1 MCTCNVL
8 TKFFCLFAKVW
19 IVELYVHAKC
29 NVSCRVMITFFLC
42 YRNDCRS
49 TSTMTDVLQRDR
61 KWSCEYCTYE
71 NWPASKKCVLCRAP
85 KPMQYIDEDA
95 AAVEQDIYKMAPLIC
110 QDSVPIDTGKTSTHS
125 GAVEVSGNT
134 RWSSGI
140 DPSAKWTCHMCTY
153 LNWPKALRCTQCRT
167 ARQKQLLATVGAPVS
182 RPLNVDVNASADTI
196 LSARNS
202 PSSPEA
208 AKATNN
214 DRNRSI
220 AGISTQANEAVKWPC
235 RACTYENWPRAVRCV
250 LCGLPR
256 GDRSG
261 SSEKDMTSYR
271 GSVASRRRSPPTTST
286 RGSGGTELV
295 DSHGGGATACPNIHQ
310 VQHERNIGG
319 SAVDV
324 AMASNYTSPKLH
336 QIRNRL
342 RDVDWLWLMAC
353 QGIVEG
359 DVHAVE
365 AYLAANGDPARQL
378 TTDECT
384 LLGRSSAYAPGYSLV
399 HLAIRFRREDMLSTL
414 LAAGEMHAG
423 KPRKRVPSYAAPDV
437 AAAIV
442 REISSSLRQR
452 KGDFPCYF
460 VMETATFALPGGF
473 YISCVYSH

>member
-1 MCTCNVL
+1 
-8 TKFFCLFAKVW
+8 
-19 IVELYVHAKC
+19 
-29 NVSCRVMITFFLC
+29 
-42 YRNDCRS
+42 
-49 TSTMTDVLQRDR
+49 MTDMLQTDR

-85 KPMQYIDEDA
+85 KPMQFIDEDA
-95 AAVEQDIYKMAPLIC
+95 SSVEQDIYKMAPLIC
-110 QDSVPIDTGKTSTHS
+110 QDSVPIDTSKSS
-125 GAVEVSGNT
+125 GGVDSSNS
-134 RWSSGI
+134 RWSCRV
-140 DPSAKWTCHMCTY
+140 DPSAKWICHMCTY
-153 LNWPKALRCTQCRT
+153 LNWPKALRCTQCRS
-167 ARQKQLLATVGAPVS
+167 ARQKLSPANVGPPVS
-182 RPLNVDVNASADTI
+182 RPLNVNVNASADTI
-196 LSARNS
+196 TSARNS

-214 DRNRSI
+214 DRNRSV
-220 AGISTQANEAVKWPC
+220 AGISTQSNEAVKWPC

-250 LCGLPR
+250 LCGLAR

-261 SSEKDMTSYR
+261 SSEKETSGFR
-271 GSVASRRRSPPTTST
+271 GSTVSRRRSPPTST
-286 RGSGGTELV
+286 RGTGSADVV
-295 DSHGGGATACPNIHQ
+295 DSHSGGATACPSIHQ
-310 VQHERNIGG
+310 VQHERNIAG
-319 SAVDV
+319 STVDV

-353 QGIVEG
+353 QGIVDG

-378 TTDECT
+378 TADECA
-384 LLGRSSAYAPGYSLV
+384 LLGRPSAYASGYSLV

-423 KPRKRVPSYAAPDV
+423 KSRKRVPSYAAPDV

-460 VMETATFALPGGF
+460 VMETATFALPGGI
-473 YISCVYSH
+473 YDLCCVYCVVTCH

>member
-1 MCTCNVL
+1 MNVVL
-8 TKFFCLFAKVW
+8 L
-19 IVELYVHAKC
+19 IV
-29 NVSCRVMITFFLC
+29 
-42 YRNDCRS
+42 YRTIS
-49 TSTMTDVLQRDR
+49 IMTDVLQRDR

-85 KPMQYIDEDA
+85 KPMQYIDEDT

-110 QDSVPIDTGKTSTHS
+110 QDSIPIDTSKTSGGVDS
-125 GAVEVSGNT
+125 SNT
-134 RWSSGI
+134 RWSYSA

-153 LNWPKALRCTQCRT
+153 LNWPKAVRCTQCRS
-167 ARQKQLLATVGAPVS
+167 ARQKLPSATIGSPVS
-182 RPLNVDVNASADTI
+182 RPLNVDVNAPADTVS
-196 LSARNS
+196 SARNS

-214 DRNRSI
+214 DRNRSV
-220 AGISTQANEAVKWPC
+220 AGMSMQSNETKWPC

-261 SSEKDMTSYR
+261 SSEKETTGFR
-271 GSVASRRRSPPTTST
+271 GSTVSHRRSPPTTST
-286 RGSGGTELV
+286 RGSGSADIV
-295 DSHGGGATACPNIHQ
+295 DSHSAGAMACPNIHQ
-310 VQHERNIGG
+310 VQHERNIAG
-319 SAVDV
+319 STVDV
-324 AMASNYTSPKLH
+324 AMASNYMSPKLH

-353 QGIVEG
+353 QGIVDG

-378 TTDECT
+378 TTDECA
-384 LLGRSSAYAPGYSLV
+384 LLGRPSAYAPGYSLV
-399 HLAIRFRREDMLSTL
+399 HIAIRFRREDMLSTL

-460 VMETATFALPGGF
+460 VMETATFALPGGIYALCSGLLLVWMLSKTCKF
-473 YISCVYSH
+473 SLLTDVVNKSVP

>member
-1 MCTCNVL
+1 MN
-8 TKFFCLFAKVW
+8 
-19 IVELYVHAKC
+19 VELLRDKC
-29 NVSCRVMITFFLC
+29 KVSSVLICSVSMNVVLLIV
-42 YRNDCRS
+42 YRTINI
-49 TSTMTDVLQRDR
+49 MTDVLQRDR

-85 KPMQYIDEDA
+85 KPMQYIDEDT

-110 QDSVPIDTGKTSTHS
+110 QDSIPIDTSKSS
-125 GAVEVSGNT
+125 GGVDSSNT
-134 RWSSGI
+134 RWSYI
-140 DPSAKWTCHMCTY
+140 ADPSAKWTCHLCTY
-153 LNWPKALRCTQCRT
+153 LNWPKAVRCTQCRS
-167 ARQKQLLATVGAPVS
+167 ARQKLPSATIGTPVS
-182 RPLNVDVNASADTI
+182 RPLNVDVNAPADTI
-196 LSARNS
+196 SSARNS

-214 DRNRSI
+214 DRNRSV
-220 AGISTQANEAVKWPC
+220 AGMSMQSNETKWPC

-261 SSEKDMTSYR
+261 SSEKETSGLR
-271 GSVASRRRSPPTTST
+271 GSTVSRRRSPPTTST
-286 RGSGGTELV
+286 RSSGSADIV
-295 DSHGGGATACPNIHQ
+295 DSHSAGAMASPNIHQ
-310 VQHERNIGG
+310 VQHERNIAG
-319 SAVDV
+319 STVDV
-324 AMASNYTSPKLH
+324 AMASNYMSPKLH

-378 TTDECT
+378 TTDECA
-384 LLGRSSAYAPGYSLV
+384 LLGRPSAYAPGYSLV
-399 HLAIRFRREDMLSTL
+399 HIAIRFRREDMLSTL

-460 VMETATFALPGGF
+460 VMETATFALPGG
-473 YISCVYSH
+473 IDALCSG

>member
-1 MCTCNVL
+1 
-8 TKFFCLFAKVW
+8 
-19 IVELYVHAKC
+19 
-29 NVSCRVMITFFLC
+29 
-42 YRNDCRS
+42 
-49 TSTMTDVLQRDR
+49 MTDVLQRDR

-71 NWPASKKCVLCRAP
+71 NWPASKKCILCRAP

-95 AAVEQDIYKMAPLIC
+95 ATVEQDIYKMAPLIC
-110 QDSVPIDTGKTSTHS
+110 QDSIPVDTSKGS
-125 GAVEVSGNT
+125 GGVDARNT
-134 RWSSGI
+134 RWSYII

-153 LNWPKALRCTQCRT
+153 LNWPKALRCTQCRS
-167 ARQKQLLATVGAPVS
+167 ARQKPSLATVGAPVS

-196 LSARNS
+196 SSARNS

-214 DRNRSI
+214 DRNRSV
-220 AGISTQANEAVKWPC
+220 AGVSTQSNEAVKWPC
-235 RACTYENWPRAVRCV
+235 RACTYENWPRAIRCV

-261 SSEKDMTSYR
+261 SSEKETSGFR
-271 GSVASRRRSPPTTST
+271 SSTVSRRRSPPSTST
-286 RGSGGTELV
+286 RSSGSAELV
-295 DSHGGGATACPNIHQ
+295 DNHSGGATASPSIHQ

-319 SAVDV
+319 STVDV
-324 AMASNYTSPKLH
+324 AMASNYMSPKLL

-353 QGIVEG
+353 QGIVDG

-365 AYLAANGDPARQL
+365 AYLAASGDPARQL
-378 TTDECT
+378 TADECA
-384 LLGRSSAYAPGYSLV
+384 LLGRLSAYAPGYSLV

-460 VMETATFALPGGF
+460 LMEAATFALPGGIYYDLLLF
-473 YISCVYSH
+473 IIIIRDAKQYLQIKLSSSLIFCCRVGFWYLVFPFLAFFSYPLQAA

>member
-1 MCTCNVL
+1 
-8 TKFFCLFAKVW
+8 
-19 IVELYVHAKC
+19 
-29 NVSCRVMITFFLC
+29 
-42 YRNDCRS
+42 
-49 TSTMTDVLQRDR
+49 MTDVLQRDR

-85 KPMQYIDEDA
+85 KPMQYIDEDT

-110 QDSVPIDTGKTSTHS
+110 QDSIPIDTSNTGGS
-125 GAVEVSGNT
+125 VVSNSSH
-134 RWSSGI
+134 WSSTG

-153 LNWPKALRCTQCRT
+153 LNWPRALRCTQCRS
-167 ARQKQLLATVGAPVS
+167 ARPKPPLATVGASVS
-182 RPLNVDVNASADTI
+182 RPLNVDVNASVDTA

-214 DRNRSI
+214 DRNRST
-220 AGISTQANEAVKWPC
+220 GGVSTNEALKWPC

-261 SSEKDMTSYR
+261 SSEKETLSSFR
-271 GSVASRRRSPPTTST
+271 GSTVSRRRSPPTAST
-286 RGSGGTELV
+286 RSGGTAELA
-295 DSHGGGATACPNIHQ
+295 DSHGGGATACPTIHQ

-324 AMASNYTSPKLH
+324 AVASNYMSPKLH

-414 LAAGEMHAG
+414 LAAGEMHAA

-442 REISSSLRQR
+442 REISASLRQR

-460 VMETATFALPGGF
+460 VMETATFALPGG
-473 YISCVYSH
+473 IHTNTMSLI